1 MDVEKYLFNSATDWF
16 SSWGLIYSG
25 VWIFVIFWIFAFG
38 ACIGSFLNVC
48 IWRIPRGESLS
59 KSASHCTVCGQKI
72 RWFDNI
78 PVVSYLVL
86 RGKCRSCR
94 TPYSSSYFWVEL
106 ICGLLTA
113 MLVVKTGVCRQIPEI
128 IPARMLLIFFAVTCS
143 LTDIRFRVVP
153 DKLTYAG
160 MCFALLTAWI
170 VPESFDT
177 VSRWQAMLLALAS
190 GAIPGLF
197 LAIFAE
203 LGKLF
208 SRKDVI
214 GMGDVKFIALC
225 GMLIGLQGAFFALLA
240 GAFAGAVWGIAVK
253 RSFNVQLPFVPFIS
267 LAALV
272 WIFFDCWILN
282 FYMVYFAK

>member
-1 MDVEKYLFNSATDWF
+1 MNLANYLYTSNTDWF
-16 SSWGLIYSG
+16 ASWGLIYPG

-86 RGKCRSCR
+86 RGRCRSCR

-106 ICGLLTA
+106 ICGVLTA
-113 MLVVKTGVCRQIPEI
+113 LLVVKTGISRQIPEI
-128 IPARMLLIFFAVTCS
+128 IPSRMLLIFFAVTCS
-143 LTDIRFRVVP
+143 LTDIRFKVVP
-153 DKLTYAG
+153 NKLVYSG
-160 MCFALLTAWI
+160 MI
-170 VPESFDT
+170 
-177 VSRWQAMLLALAS
+177 LALAAAWAMPEAWGKSIGWQGMAACLVS

-197 LAIFAE
+197 LAVFAE

-208 SRKDVI
+208 SRKEII

-225 GMLIGLQGAFFALLA
+225 GMLIGLPGTVFALCA
-240 GAFAGAVWGIAVK
+240 GAFAGTLWGVAVK
-253 RSFNVQLPFVPFIS
+253 RSFNAMLPFVPFIS
-267 LAALV
+267 LAALFWV
-272 WIFFDCWILN
+272 FMDCRIIK
-282 FYMVYFAK
+282 FYMICFGK